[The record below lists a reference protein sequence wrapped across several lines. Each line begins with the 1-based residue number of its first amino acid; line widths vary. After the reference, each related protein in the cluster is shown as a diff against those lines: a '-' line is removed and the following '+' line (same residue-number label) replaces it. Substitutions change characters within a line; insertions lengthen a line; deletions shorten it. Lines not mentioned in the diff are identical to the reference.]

1 MFQSG
6 IHNQLTG
13 TNQINILNAKQITP
27 ENVLSKLISKI
38 MTKIHYLLSYLCG
51 RIMNMRKNAKNNFIN
66 NCENGPLKNYYKTIL
81 NWFMHKIGGASSGGK
96 GKQRTETI
104 VECK

>member
-1 MFQSG
+1 
-6 IHNQLTG
+6 
-13 TNQINILNAKQITP
+13 
-27 ENVLSKLISKI
+27 
-38 MTKIHYLLSYLCG
+38 
-51 RIMNMRKNAKNNFIN
+51 MNMRKNAKNNFIN